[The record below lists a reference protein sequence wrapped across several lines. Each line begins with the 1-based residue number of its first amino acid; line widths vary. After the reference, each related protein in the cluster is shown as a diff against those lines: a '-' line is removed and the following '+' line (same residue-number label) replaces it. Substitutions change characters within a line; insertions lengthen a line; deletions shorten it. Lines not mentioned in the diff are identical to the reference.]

1 MDSSGTQTRVPGPSL
16 TFAPLHRIFCDRSS
30 FLRSVTSMQSR
41 VHIIVEGLV
50 QGVGFR
56 WFVARRAQALGLR
69 GYVNN
74 MYDGNVE
81 IEAEGDRS
89 LLEELIGQ
97 VKIGPRSAHVTDIHL
112 EWKELQPGNS
122 PGHYIGFEIR

>member
-1 MDSSGTQTRVPGPSL
+1 
-16 TFAPLHRIFCDRSS
+16 
-30 FLRSVTSMQSR
+30 MQAR

-69 GYVNN
+69 GFVSNL
-74 MYDGNVE
+74 YDGNVE
-81 IEAEGDRS
+81 IKAEGDRS

-97 VKIGPRSAHVTDIHL
+97 VKVGPRSAHVTNMRL
-112 EWKELQPGNS
+112 EWEDLREADTSGR
-122 PGHYIGFEIR
+122 YTGFEIR